1 MVTYQHAAFI
11 KQAIEGA
18 LAQQADFPFEIL
30 IGEDGS
36 TDGTREICLEY
47 ARRQPGR
54 IRVSLRDRTEVLAG
68 GTPAYIARNFLMS
81 LREAHG
87 EFIALCEGD
96 DYWTDPTKLQQQV
109 DYLRANPDCVGCFH
123 DTRLVDAMGQ
133 TLRESY
139 FQSDQEK
146 FTQRDA
152 LESLLSREPTCSL
165 VFRRA
170 ALTEPLPEWYL
181 SLPCDLFLDLVLTN
195 HGSLGFVRRNMGAY
209 RQHATGI
216 WSGQRE
222 ANKIIELIF
231 RYKLLLADS
240 SFRKY
245 RDLLLKKIG
254 EFQSA
259 LFTRKDVAGEID
271 RLERVVQ
278 EQTEAFKT
286 TQAECDRLSAEAKVI
301 RTEATRGAKDAQEQ
315 IDTLLAQI
323 QKLAASSTQQGTFIA
338 TLEKE
343 RDRLADQVKAAQIEA
358 KRSAKESQGHIEGLL
373 VQLKNL
379 SVTSDQQTKY
389 IAILEKERDRLT
401 ALAGT
406 QAKEREHYLS
416 TINEQTAYIKA
427 LEAERTTPPRG

>member
-259 LFTRKDVAGEID
+259 LFTRKDVAGEIA

-278 EQTEAFKT
+278 EQTEACKT
-286 TQAECDRLSAEAKVI
+286 TPAECARLSTEAKASRTEAARAAQIVREQTEAIKATQAECNRLSAEAQVI
-301 RTEATRGAKDAQEQ
+301 RKDAAH
-315 IDTLLAQI
+315 T
-323 QKLAASSTQQGTFIA
+323 AATSQQQATFIA

-343 RDRLADQVKAAQIEA
+343 RDRLFALGET
-358 KRSAKESQGHIEGLL
+358 SAKDI
-373 VQLKNL
+373 
-379 SVTSDQQTKY
+379 
-389 IAILEKERDRLT
+389 
-401 ALAGT
+401 
-406 QAKEREHYLS
+406 EHY
-416 TINEQTAYIKA
+416 IKVIHEQTAYIKT
-427 LEAERTTPPRG
+427 LETQRATPPRG